1 MRLIQRVFRSCAA
14 AALAVASCAALA
26 GGDPQRVGN
35 FMLLDQHGAAHEL
48 YYHADAE
55 AIVIMVQG
63 NGCPI
68 VRNAVTDIQGLAGQY
83 QARGVRFF
91 LLNSNLQDD
100 RDSIAAEAAEYGIE
114 LPVLVDEAQLVG
126 EALGVVRT
134 AEVFVIDPDGW
145 QLRYR
150 GPINDRVTYEHQKPA
165 ASENYLAD
173 TLDAMLADQPVPLAR
188 RDAIGCLINFP
199 ERSADHSLISY
210 ADTVAPILADN
221 CVVCHSPGGI
231 GPWAMTG
238 YDMVRG
244 FAPMMREVLMTNRM
258 PPWHAD
264 PHVGEWQEDRGISNA
279 DKQTLVHWIEAGA
292 PRGAGPDPLADLPPV
307 SGDWPLGEPDLV
319 IEIPAFEVPA
329 SGVVDYQFPVVVNPL
344 DRGVWI
350 EAATIIPG
358 DRTVVHHVLAGS
370 ADRFD
375 PDVERE
381 ESVFENYIIGYAPG
395 AESYTMPAGTG
406 VYVPPGGA
414 YLFQMHYTPT
424 GRASTDRSRMGLYFA
439 DSPPDNFLRHQVVL
453 DPTIHIGPGEPDH
466 EEAAYHQF
474 TRDAVLYTL
483 FPHSHYRGRSSTF
496 ELEYPDGR
504 RELLLSVPAYDFNW
518 QRGYNFVE
526 PKAIPA
532 GARLVHRTVY
542 DNSAQNP
549 ANPDPSRTVP
559 WGLQSWDEMLYGAFS
574 YAWVEESSAQPIHDQ
589 QLSELAQWFGFIDDD
604 MDGRLVWS
612 EMPDFLKKRLVQGF
626 DSADTNRDGGL
637 DLQEFAVLQQRQAQA
652 EREAR
657 ARQEATA
664 TGPTAASGQ

>member
-1 MRLIQRVFRSCAA
+1 MRLKQRLIRAGAV
-14 AALAVASCAALA
+14 AALAVFSWAAFA

-35 FMLLDQHGAAHEL
+35 FTLLDHQGAAHEL
-48 YYHADAE
+48 HYHGDAA

-68 VRNAVTDIQGLAGQY
+68 VRNAVTDIQDLAAAY
-83 QARGVRFF
+83 QSRGVRFF
-91 LLNSNLQDD
+91 MLNSNLQDD
-100 RDSIAAEAAEYGIE
+100 RDSIAREAAEYGIE
-114 LPVLVDEAQLVG
+114 LPVLVDETQLVG

-145 QLRYR
+145 QLVYR

-165 ASENYLAD
+165 ATASYLAD
-173 TLDAMLADQPVPLAR
+173 TLDAMLAEEPVPLAE
-188 RDAIGCLINFP
+188 RDAIGCLVNFP
-199 ERSADHSLISY
+199 ERSEAHSAISY
-210 ADTVAPILADN
+210 SDTVAPILKDN

-244 FAPMMREVLMTNRM
+244 FAPMIREVLMTNRM

-264 PHVGEWQEDRGISNA
+264 PHVGQWQDDRSISNA

-292 PRGAGPDPLADLPPV
+292 PRGTGPDPLADLPPV
-307 SGDWPLGEPDLV
+307 SSDWPLGEPDLV
-319 IEIPAFEVPA
+319 LEIPAFDVPA
-329 SGVVDYQFPVVVNPL
+329 SGVVDYQFPVIANPL
-344 DRGVWI
+344 DHGVWI

-370 ADRFD
+370 ADTFD
-375 PDVERE
+375 PEVERE

-439 DSPPDNFLRHQVVL
+439 DAPPDNFLRHQVVL
-453 DPTIHIGPGEPDH
+453 DPTIHIDPQTPDH

-474 TRDAVLYTL
+474 TGDAVLYTL
-483 FPHSHYRGRSSTF
+483 FPHSHYRGRSSSF
-496 ELEYPDGR
+496 ELVYPDGR

-526 PKAIPA
+526 PKAVPA

-574 YAWVEESSAQPIHDQ
+574 YAWVEESSAQPIHDP

-626 DSADTNRDGGL
+626 AGADANQDGGL
-637 DLQEFAVLQQRQAQA
+637 DLQEFALLQQRQA
-652 EREAR
+652 EAR
-657 ARQEATA
+657 ARQEAA
-664 TGPTAASGQ
+664 AASAR